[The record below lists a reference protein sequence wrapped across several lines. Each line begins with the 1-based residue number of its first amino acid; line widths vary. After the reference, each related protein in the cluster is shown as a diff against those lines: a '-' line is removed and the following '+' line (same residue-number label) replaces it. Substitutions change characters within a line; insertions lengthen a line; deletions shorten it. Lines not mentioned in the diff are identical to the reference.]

1 MATRIALDAMGGDHA
16 PDVAIQGAIDAVR
29 EADGSLELVLAGRVA
44 RVRDALRQ
52 MGGDGLPI
60 TVVDATEVIGMEES
74 PASAVKQKRNS
85 SIHVGLGLHREGRVD
100 AFLSAGNTGA
110 VMAASLFILGRI
122 SDLARPS
129 IPAYFPT
136 TRGACIVMDV
146 GANVDCRPEHLV
158 QFAKMGSV
166 FVERVLQRPNPIVA
180 LLNVGEEPGK
190 GNETVKAAFKLLSDQ
205 PGINFRGNIEGR
217 DVLHHAADVVIC
229 DGFVGNIMLKL
240 GESMTTALRQ
250 MILEEMERRHLLPD
264 QQALIG
270 SVLGAVQKRF
280 DYQEYGGV
288 PLLGV
293 NGNVLIGHGGSTAR
307 AFRQMILTAVEIVNR
322 NIPGSIAA
330 ALEN

>member
-1 MATRIALDAMGGDHA
+1 MGTRIALDAMGGDYA
-16 PDVAIQGAIDAVR
+16 PEVAIQGAIEAFR
-29 EADGSLELVLAGRVA
+29 EANGTLELVLVGQADRIGQLLREHEA
-44 RVRDALRQ
+44 RH
-52 MGGDGLPI
+52 LPVE
-60 TVVDATEVIGMEES
+60 VVDAADVIGMEEA
-74 PASAVKQKRNS
+74 PATAVKQKRNS

-136 TRGACIVMDV
+136 TQGACIVMDV

-158 QFAKMGSV
+158 QFARMGSV
-166 FVERVLQRPNPIVA
+166 FVERVLHRPNPIVA

-190 GNETVKAAFKLLSDQ
+190 GNETAKATYKLLSDASDV
-205 PGINFRGNIEGR
+205 NFRGNIEGR
-217 DVLHHAADVVIC
+217 DILHHAADVVIC

-250 MILEEMERRHLLPD
+250 MVAEEMQRRHLPAE
-264 QQALIG
+264 QQALVG
-270 SVLGAVQKRF
+270 GVLGAVQKRF

-307 AFRQMILTAVEIVNR
+307 AFRQMILTAAEIVHQ